1 MNSDSI
7 IDLNKS
13 KQTIFLIGD
22 STVQS
27 YGIGSEPQAGW
38 GQLLMRHFALDKS
51 YIKYHPESTRFGQVV
66 RYESDDLIID
76 NRAMAGR
83 SARNYYDEQRAE
95 DAIKEVQKGDIV
107 LIQFA
112 HNDANKAKA
121 ERYLTPADYRE
132 FLINKY
138 IEPVINKG
146 AVPVLV
152 TAIAMREFDDEG
164 NCRISFPE
172 YRDMMLD
179 IADQNK
185 DKVKLID
192 LGRLTAEFNTKI
204 GPLGCKSIYLH
215 LPKGLFTSFP
225 DGSEDDAH
233 LQYNGAFAY
242 AGLVHDELIR
252 QKIIQI

>member
-1 MNSDSI
+1 MKSDI
-7 IDLNKS
+7 KIDFGKH
-13 KQTIFLIGD
+13 KKTIFLIGD

-38 GQLLMRHFALDKS
+38 GQLLMRHFASDNS
-51 YIKYHPESTRFGQVV
+51 YIKYHPDNTQFGQVV

-83 SARNYYDEQRAE
+83 SARNYYDEGRAE
-95 DAIKEVQKGDIV
+95 DTIQEVSSEDIV

-112 HNDANKAKA
+112 HNDANKGKT
-121 ERYLTPADYRE
+121 ERYLTPEDYRNMLLE
-132 FLINKY
+132 KY
-138 IEPVINKG
+138 IKPVILKK

-152 TAIAMREFDDEG
+152 TAIAMREFDDDG
-164 NCRISFPE
+164 KCKISFPE

-179 IADQNK
+179 IAANNK

-192 LGRLTAEFNTKI
+192 LGKLTAELNTQI
-204 GPLGCKSIYLH
+204 GIEGCKSIYLH
-215 LPKGLFTSFP
+215 IPKGLFTSFP
-225 DGSEDDAH
+225 DGSEDNAH

-242 AGLVHDELIR
+242 AGIVHKELIR
-252 QKIIQI
+252 QNII